1 MAQKKKKRSD
11 GLLRRTFR
19 FNGKRYEVYGHSNAE
34 LSEKEHKKREELDKG
49 LQSRINPTMTE
60 YFTRWIDRR
69 RGCVSEATIRGQN
82 NMFKTASKVWID
94 SADRELGDIKIKEL
108 TVDDLIT
115 LQRKLSEKRVSRGV
129 NDTLAL
135 FKQMLGDAMNERVI
149 DYNPCV
155 MVKKLKRTEPQARNT
170 YHRALTL
177 DEQKRFFESEIVQKS
192 FYYDIFRICI
202 LTGLRIGEVGAL
214 RNSDIYG
221 GFIHVERT
229 ITRTEAGGY
238 KVGDSAKT
246 EAGKRKIPVTD
257 QIKAVLKHQREIN
270 RILDHDT
277 EGIDDLIFRCV
288 RRGLLKPHPVDR
300 ELKRLCTLLEIEPF
314 TAHAFRD
321 TFATRAIESGIAPKT
336 LQEIMGH
343 SDISITLNLYAHCMD
358 ETKKEAM
365 DKIVI
370 AI

>member
-1 MAQKKKKRSD
+1 MAKSKRSD
-11 GLLRRTFR
+11 GLIQKSFR
-19 FNGKRYEVYGHSNAE
+19 YNGKRYSVYGRTQQE
-34 LSEKEHKKREELDKG
+34 LFEKEKLKREELDKG
-49 LQSRINPTMTE
+49 YQARVNPTLSE
-60 YFTRWIDRR
+60 YYERWIDRR

-82 NMFKTASKVWID
+82 NMFNTASKVWID
-94 SADRELGDIKIKEL
+94 SAARVLGEIKIKEL

-115 LQRKLSEKRVSRGV
+115 LQRKLSETRVSRGV
-129 NDTLAL
+129 NDTLSL
-135 FKQMLGDAMNERVI
+135 FKQMLNDATRERLI
-149 DYNPCV
+149 EYNPSV

-170 YHRALTL
+170 YHRALSL
-177 DEQKRFFESEIVQKS
+177 KEQTTFFESEAVQNS
-192 FYYDIFRICI
+192 FYYDIFRIAI
-202 LTGLRIGEVGAL
+202 LTGMRIGEIGAL
-214 RNSDIYG
+214 KRSDIHG

-246 EAGKRKIPVTD
+246 EAGRRKIPLTD
-257 QIKAVLKHQREIN
+257 QIKDVIKHQQNIN
-270 RILDHDT
+270 RILDHGT
-277 EGIDDLIFRCV
+277 ENIDELIFRCV

-300 ELKRLCTLLEIEPF
+300 ELKRLCTLLDIEPF

-321 TFATRAIESGIAPKT
+321 TFATRAIESGVPPKA

-358 ETKKEAM
+358 ETKTEAM
-365 DKIVI
+365 QKIVI